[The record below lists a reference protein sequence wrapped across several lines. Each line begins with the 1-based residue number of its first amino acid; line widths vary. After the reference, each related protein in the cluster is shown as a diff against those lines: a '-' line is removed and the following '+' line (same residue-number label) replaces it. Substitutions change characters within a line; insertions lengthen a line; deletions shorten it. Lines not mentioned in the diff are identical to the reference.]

1 MPICTDAISLLLQC
15 TDYNTIFASDCSP
28 ALSLTDSLQIC
39 PLNTWPAQRT
49 VLLLLI
55 DVLVN
60 VQVEDDSLGSGDIAE
75 TGYQDETGEMR
86 RPWCPATR
94 LLEHRE
100 AQAQEAEA
108 EARSKAQQ
116 KSYCNPDDVKPVL
129 RDDFPSTTVCASSVC
144 N

>member
-1 MPICTDAISLLLQC
+1 MRHPPATSFEHLACSQVLLQLF
-15 TDYNTIFASDCSP
+15 I
-28 ALSLTDSLQIC
+28 
-39 PLNTWPAQRT
+39 
-49 VLLLLI
+49 VG
-55 DVLVN
+55 VN

-100 AQAQEAEA
+100 TQAQEAEA
-108 EARSKAQQ
+108 EARRKAQQ

-129 RDDFPSTTVCASSVC
+129 REDFPSIVVCTSSVC
-144 N
+144 NQACAILTCTDEPARSCMFTIEPAWAGL